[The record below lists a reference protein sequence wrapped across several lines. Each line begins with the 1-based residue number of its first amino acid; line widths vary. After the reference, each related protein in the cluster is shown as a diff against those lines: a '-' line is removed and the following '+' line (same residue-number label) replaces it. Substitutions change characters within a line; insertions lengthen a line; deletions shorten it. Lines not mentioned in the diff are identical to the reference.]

1 MVPHLRKPE
10 KGPDAA
16 VLEAL
21 TPSGAPG
28 AAPPPADEIAAYG
41 PLSGPGEPDA
51 DLEALAALEV
61 RLEAPEDDPA
71 RALDPE
77 VLACLAPAGAPEG
90 KPVDAYLEACGD
102 VDMGETPDD
111 DLDLLVLFADV
122 LDDPA
127 AIEAREREWRALL

>member
-1 MVPHLRKPE
+1 MPHPRKPE
-10 KGPDAA
+10 IDPEAA
-16 VLEAL
+16 LLAAL

-28 AAPPPADEIAAYG
+28 EQPPPAAEIAAYRPQG
-41 PLSGPGEPDA
+41 GPGEPDA

-61 RLEAPEDDPA
+61 VLEAPEDDPA

-77 VLACLAPAGAPEG
+77 VLACLVPEGAPEG

-127 AIEAREREWRALL
+127 AIAAREREWRALL